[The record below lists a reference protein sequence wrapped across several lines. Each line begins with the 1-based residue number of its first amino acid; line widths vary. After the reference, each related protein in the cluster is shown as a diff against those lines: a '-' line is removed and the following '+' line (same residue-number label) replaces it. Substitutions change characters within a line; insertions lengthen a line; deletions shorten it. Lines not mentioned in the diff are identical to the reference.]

1 MEKASKKLIE
11 KWNRKLKLSG
21 FNDIE
26 NMDGSLKAEIDPR
39 TLANA
44 MKTKDIREDY
54 QARAEEFLCN
64 YRDFSI
70 IDRKIWAAHCT
81 GMGAVRIS
89 KLLGITM
96 YKADTTLFKLRA
108 LAGLSRKK

>member
-1 MEKASKKLIE
+1 MEKASKRLIE

-21 FNDIE
+21 FTDIE
-26 NMDGSLKAEIDPR
+26 NADGSLKAEIDPR

-44 MKTKDIREDY
+44 MQTKDIRENY

-64 YRDFSI
+64 YRHFSS

-81 GMGAVRIS
+81 GLGAVRIS
-89 KLLGITM
+89 KLLDITM
-96 YKADTTLFKLRA
+96 YKADTTLFKLRE
-108 LAGLSRKK
+108 LSGLSRKK